1 MESTSLLYHLLDFQC
16 QEANIILSSNTTSSM
31 KLTAKIME
39 IKDNTVLE
47 TIITSSEPNKNTYSK
62 MFLKKKKIGKKEGN
76 WSS

>member
-47 TIITSSEPNKNTYSK
+47 TIITSSEPNKNKYSK